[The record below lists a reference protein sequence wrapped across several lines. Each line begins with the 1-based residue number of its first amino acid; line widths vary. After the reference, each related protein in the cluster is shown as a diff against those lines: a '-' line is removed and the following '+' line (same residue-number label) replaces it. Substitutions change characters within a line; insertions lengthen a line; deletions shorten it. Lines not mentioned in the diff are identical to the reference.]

1 MNKSDDCVELK
12 NIKYQTMLI
21 NSNNQNAVEPVL
33 SNIETFLEKE
43 KKYNKTLPWS
53 KLSINIKKQK
63 IEMYVKT
70 YTEKNKLSPSSSKS
84 LHTYLITCLERKKL
98 NRIKDITYNKET
110 GIVENIP
117 CLFFNKTN
125 NKFTLKNTDKKTSTL
140 KSLAPRKFK
149 KKIFKKKKIKLK
161 N

>member
-53 KLSINIKKQK
+53 KLSINIKKQ
-63 IEMYVKT
+63 
-70 YTEKNKLSPSSSKS
+70 
-84 LHTYLITCLERKKL
+84 TC
-98 NRIKDITYNKET
+98 
-110 GIVENIP
+110 
-117 CLFFNKTN
+117 C
-125 NKFTLKNTDKKTSTL
+125 KFCK
-140 KSLAPRKFK
+140 
-149 KKIFKKKKIKLK
+149 
-161 N
+161 

>member
-1 MNKSDDCVELK
+1 MSKSDDCVELK

-21 NSNNQNAVEPVL
+21 NNNNQNTSEPIL

-43 KKYNKTLPWS
+43 KKFNKTLPWS

-63 IEMYVKT
+63 INDYIKI
-70 YTEKNKLSPSSSKS
+70 YSNKNKLSPSTCKS
-84 LHTYLITCLERKKL
+84 LENYLITCLERKKL

-117 CLFFNKTN
+117 CLFFNKNT

-140 KSLAPRKFK
+140 KSLAPRKLK
-149 KKIFKKKKIKLK
+149 KKNIKKKKIKLK